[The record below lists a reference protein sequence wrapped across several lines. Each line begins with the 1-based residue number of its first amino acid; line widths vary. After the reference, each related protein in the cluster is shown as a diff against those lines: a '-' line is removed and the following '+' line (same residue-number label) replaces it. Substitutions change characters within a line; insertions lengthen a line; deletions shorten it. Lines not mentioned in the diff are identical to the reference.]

1 MNKRKKKSSFKKI
14 FAITVT
20 VIVFVGLFFAYLA
33 YLAILQPNVDLD
45 REFTHLYIPTG
56 STYEDVKAILHSE
69 GIIENEK
76 TFDWLAEKKK
86 YPSRVRP
93 GRYRIYNEM
102 GNNQLINLL
111 RSGVQD
117 PVNVTFN
124 NIRTKEQLA
133 GAVASYIE
141 ADSLSIISL
150 LNDEEVMGEY
160 GLNKETAVLLFIPN
174 TYEFYWNTSA
184 QQLLERMNSEYN
196 AFWNN
201 RRRQLAERSGMTPI
215 EVSIMASIVRQETSK
230 RDEMATIAGVYV
242 NRIKRNIPLQADP
255 TVVFA
260 VGDFSI
266 NRVLNRHLAIDSPY
280 NTYKYAGLPPG
291 PISLPEPYIIDAVLN
306 NEDHEYVFFCARDD
320 FSGYHAF
327 AKTYSEHLQNA
338 RRYQRALN
346 ERRIMQ

>member
-1 MNKRKKKSSFKKI
+1 MVKRKNKALFKKI
-14 FAITVT
+14 LAFA
-20 VIVFVGLFFAYLA
+20 GALFLIGALVAGYLA
-33 YLAILQPNVDLD
+33 YVTILKPNVDIGP
-45 REFTHLYIPTG
+45 EYTHFFIPTG
-56 STYEDVKAILHSE
+56 STFEDVKEALLAE
-69 GIIENEK
+69 GIVENEK
-76 TFDWLAEKKK
+76 TFQWLAEKKR
-86 YPSRVRP
+86 YTNRVLP
-93 GRYRIYNEM
+93 GRYRIYDDM
-102 GNNQLINLL
+102 GNNELINLL

-133 GAVASYIE
+133 GVVAGYIE
-141 ADSLSIISL
+141 ADSLSIINL
-150 LNDEEVMGEY
+150 LGDAETMQEY
-160 GLNKETAVLLFIPN
+160 GLTTETAVLLFIPN
-174 TYEFYWNTSA
+174 TYEFFWNTSA
-184 QQLLERMNSEYN
+184 QQLLNRMNREHN
-196 AFWNN
+196 AFWT
-201 RRRQLAERSGMTPI
+201 RRRLQQAEKIGMTPI
-215 EVSIMASIVRQETSK
+215 EVAIMASIVRQETSK

-260 VGDFSI
+260 VGDFTI

-280 NTYKYAGLPPG
+280 NTYKYPGLPPG

-306 NEDHEYVFFCARDD
+306 YEDHEYVFFCARDD